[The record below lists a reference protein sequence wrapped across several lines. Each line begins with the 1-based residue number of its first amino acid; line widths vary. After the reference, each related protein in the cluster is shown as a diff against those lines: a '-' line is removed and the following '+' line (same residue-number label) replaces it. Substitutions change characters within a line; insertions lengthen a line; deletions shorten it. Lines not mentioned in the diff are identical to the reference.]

1 MSDLATAAAAMG
13 IPEPIAER
21 SARAWATAT
30 GQSYEDIL
38 AAWAGGQAA
47 AAAPAAAP
55 PEPSAEAV
63 PEAPAEAAEPE
74 PAATPATPAAPRPAP
89 APAPAAVTPAAVGAP
104 PILDGPAERS
114 LVWAVGGVAVLVL
127 TLLLGFVF
135 PSLPETNDEVRSSHF
150 DLSEAALDGQVAYM
164 RAGCASCHTQVVR
177 SVVADVGVGP
187 VALADT
193 NQVPGFRRLGPDLSN
208 AGGHLNAEQLAAAIT
223 GSSHPAL
230 PLSDSALSAV
240 VAYLSE
246 TASPTSGGES

>member
-1 MSDLATAAAAMG
+1 MSDLAAAAAALG

-21 SARAWATAT
+21 SARARATAT
-30 GQSYEDIL
+30 GQSYEEIL
-38 AAWAGGQAA
+38 AAWAGGQAVA
-47 AAAPAAAP
+47 PAAPAEAP
-55 PEPSAEAV
+55 PEPSAEAA
-63 PEAPAEAAEPE
+63 EAPAEAAEPE
-74 PAATPATPAAPRPAP
+74 QAATPATPAAPSPAP
-89 APAPAAVTPAAVGAP
+89 TSAPAAVTPAAVGAP
-104 PILDGPAERS
+104 PILEGPAERP
-114 LVWAVGGVAVLVL
+114 LVWAVGGVGVLVL
-127 TLLLGFVF
+127 TLLLGFIF
-135 PSLPETNDEVRSSHF
+135 PSLPETNNEVRSSHF
-150 DLSEAALDGQVAYM
+150 DLSEAALDGQVAYL

-208 AGGHLNAEQLAAAIT
+208 AGGHLNAEQLGAAIT

-246 TASPTSGGES
+246 TASPPSGGES